1 MIRELTVFEFDD
13 FAQKHP
19 LRSYHQTSSYAIL
32 MSKYGYTY
40 NLIGYFDEF
49 NNLNAASVILL
60 KKINGTYSYG
70 YAPKGFLLDFYNPD
84 TLKSFTKAVAD
95 YYFKKDVVFIKI
107 NPEIAVGEAK
117 KESEYK
123 IIYNQNV
130 RIVDYLKTYGY
141 KQLKPNYAFENLIPR
156 FNAIVNLSE
165 LSFANVSKNIRAKVR
180 KGERQGLYLE
190 KVTIDKIDEFYQF
203 IKNKKDRKIDYY
215 KNYYNAFSKFN
226 ASELFLLKVNY
237 KNFLVN
243 TQQKY
248 EEELEINSFCN
259 QMLQNSKKKATL
271 NSKLESDKKLES
283 LKNDILLATSKIKI
297 TPEEYIGGA
306 FIIKFDNRFCF
317 VRTGFD
323 TKYSTINSNYFMYYK
338 LMELYK
344 NECKF
349 ADLNGITGLFKN
361 KDDKYYGLNQFKLGF
376 NPKIFEFIGE
386 FDLVIDGKMYSKLE
400 KKDFFSKEFKKQ

>member
-1 MIRELTVFEFDD
+1 MIKELTVFEFDE
-13 FAQKHP
+13 FAKKHP

-49 NNLNAASVILL
+49 NNLIAASVILL
-60 KKINGTYSYG
+60 KKISGHYYYA
-70 YAPKGFLLDFYNPD
+70 YAPKGFLLDFYNPN
-84 TLKSFTKAVAD
+84 TLKAFTKAIAN
-95 YYFKKDVVFIKI
+95 YYFKKNVVFIKI

-117 KESEYK
+117 KENDYK
-123 IIYNQNV
+123 TIYNQNV
-130 RIVDYLKTYGY
+130 KIVDYLKTYGY
-141 KQLKPNYAFENLIPR
+141 RQLKPNYAFETLIPR

-165 LSFANVSKNIRAKVR
+165 LNLNNISKNIRSKIR
-180 KGERQGLYLE
+180 KCERQGLYLE
-190 KVTIDKIDEFYQF
+190 KVSIDKIDEIYKF
-203 IKNKKDRKIDYY
+203 IKNKKDRKLEYY
-215 KNYYNAFSKFN
+215 KDYYNAFNKLN
-226 ASELFLLKVNY
+226 ASEFFLLKVNY
-237 KNFLVN
+237 KNFLVS

-259 QMLQNSKKKATL
+259 QMLQNSKKKSAL
-271 NSKLESDKKLES
+271 NSKIESDKKLQS
-283 LKNDILLATSKIKI
+283 LKNDILLATNKIKI
-297 TPEEYIGGA
+297 SPEEYIGGA

-323 TKYSTINSNYFMYYK
+323 TKYSTINSNHFLYYK
-338 LMELYK
+338 IMEYYK

-400 KKDFFSKEFKKQ
+400 KKKFFDKEFKKQ